1 MSRCALPDALA
12 CQTQKRAAEN
22 TVKVFDNCE
31 RMIYRNRAPEVTNL
45 EKGVSSLKQ

>member
-1 MSRCALPDALA
+1 MPWHARHRREPL
-12 CQTQKRAAEN
+12 KI

-45 EKGVSSLKQ
+45 EKGVSSQAVMYAT

>member
-1 MSRCALPDALA
+1 MPWHARHRREPL
-12 CQTQKRAAEN
+12 N
-22 TVKVFDNCE
+22 MTVKVFDNCE